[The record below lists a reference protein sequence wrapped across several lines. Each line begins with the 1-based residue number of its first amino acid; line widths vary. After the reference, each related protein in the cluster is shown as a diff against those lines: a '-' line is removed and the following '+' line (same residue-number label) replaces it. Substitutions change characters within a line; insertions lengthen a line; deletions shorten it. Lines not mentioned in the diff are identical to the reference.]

1 MQQKMRSLWRWAFII
16 IIIILFAMIMTSE
29 VRHESVWTRMFTLW
43 SLVGAGSRFKRA
55 WRSKGRKVSRTKT
68 RYMYV
73 NEREIVG
80 KLSMQRGNVDAF
92 LNVCGQ
98 PSKTTNIAQERRR
111 KCRQSGTDGDKY
123 RGDLWQ
129 TGDVQSSASWE
140 CSEVKNF
147 N

>member
-1 MQQKMRSLWRWAFII
+1 MRKSEVAEEKSEGDAATKEVIVEMGLHQGPALGCF
-16 IIIILFAMIMTSE
+16 LFAMIMTSE
-29 VRHESVWTRMFTLW
+29 VRHESVWTRMFTSR

-55 WRSKGRKVSRTKT
+55 WRSKGRKVNRTKT

-92 LNVCGQ
+92 LNVYCQ

-111 KCRQSGTDGDKY
+111 KCRQSGTDGDQY
-123 RGDLWQ
+123 RVDL
-129 TGDVQSSASWE
+129 
-140 CSEVKNF
+140 
-147 N
+147 